1 MMQAILQWLINHKR
15 IAVDAILSLCV
26 ALSLIWGITTHNK
39 NKKLSESLE
48 LAQNNIEAYQGV
60 VSASQQ
66 ANNVLKLDISNLRQY
81 NDKLLHKVDSVMD
94 ANNIKSK
101 NISTIATQGQSIN
114 VYGSKGVGGQVILPK
129 DTIIT
134 KDTVYIQDRII
145 KDSIIFNNLTKAY
158 YKINSDSIQIR
169 LDIHNSQYLYIY
181 KKKEYK
187 NKKNFFQRLFTFDW
201 KKITKYKYKIVNTND
216 LIKEDS
222 VRIIE
227 NIEK

>member
-1 MMQAILQWLINHKR
+1 MITAIIKWVLQHKR

-26 ALSLIWGITTHNK
+26 ALSLIWGMNLHNK

-48 LAQNNIEAYQGV
+48 LSQNNIEAYQGV

-66 ANNVLKLDISNLRQY
+66 ANNVLKLDVANLRQT
-81 NDKLLHKVDSVMD
+81 NDKLLHRIDSVME
-94 ANNIKSK
+94 ANDIKAK
-101 NISTIATQGQSIN
+101 NVNTIATQGQSID
-114 VYGSKGVGGQVILPK
+114 VYGSKGVGGQVILPR

-134 KDTVYIQDRII
+134 KDTVYVQDRIL
-145 KDSIIFNNLTKAY
+145 KDSILFNDLTKVHY
-158 YKINSDSIQIR
+158 NIDNDSIRIR

-181 KKKEYK
+181 KKREYK

-201 KKITKYKYKIVNTND
+201 KKVTKYKYKIVNTNE
-216 LIKEDS
+216 LIKEDE

-227 NIEK
+227 NTVK

>member
-1 MMQAILQWLINHKR
+1 MITAIIKWVLQHKK

-26 ALSLIWGITTHNK
+26 ALSLIWGITLHNK

-48 LAQNNIEAYQGV
+48 LSQNNIEAYQGV

-66 ANNVLKLDISNLRQY
+66 ANNVLKLDVANLRQT
-81 NDKLLHKVDSVMD
+81 NDKLLHRIDSVME
-94 ANNIKSK
+94 ANDIKAK
-101 NISTIATQGQSIN
+101 NVNTIATQGQSID
-114 VYGSKGVGGQVILPK
+114 VYGSKGVGGQVILPR

-134 KDTVYIQDRII
+134 KDTVYVQDRIL
-145 KDSIIFNNLTKAY
+145 KDSILFNDLTKVHY
-158 YKINSDSIQIR
+158 NIDNDSIRIR

-181 KKKEYK
+181 KKREYK

-201 KKITKYKYKIVNTND
+201 KKVTKYKYKIVNTNE
-216 LIKEDS
+216 LIKEDE

-227 NIEK
+227 NIVK